1 MKYLSVLTLALTL
14 FTSSFVLAPSN
25 EDKGIDFKDISFE
38 EALALAEKE
47 NKLVFLDAYA
57 VWCGPCKMMDRTT
70 FRSEKVG
77 RLFNKSF
84 INIKI
89 DMEKGEG
96 PALARK
102 YQVTAYPTFFVL
114 NPDGKMVKRII
125 GYMGEDQLIGQ
136 VQEFVN

>member
-77 RLFNKSF
+77 RLFNKNF

>member
-1 MKYLSVLTLALTL
+1 MKYLSVLTLAFTL

-77 RLFNKSF
+77 RLFNKNF